1 MIPGSPSPISTP
13 RGMPPQI
20 RAATPP
26 AGARPASGAQTLSEP
41 GATRQATAGSF
52 RGKSPGVGH
61 SGGKSTGVT
70 AEALTQGIGSK
81 AASQIGGKASR
92 MSGSAVQ
99 SFMGGVQ
106 PSSDGSGGRLT
117 DNRIGMIARSYANDG
132 VDLVKGIEKNILA
145 GNEPLDGI
153 KTRMDPR
160 AIDKIVKQ
168 IVKDHQTPEHL
179 TFDAPSPSLGG
190 AHEQPR
196 AGRGARSSLV
206 SGDASDTP
214 SAFSPSPTA
223 LASAERRRNSFGLD
237 TSTAALKRA
246 TEFLELSSDPEI
258 MGAGLNA
265 GEYGLIGASSGVNCH
280 AYALNGDQSAPRSVA
295 DLRARSDGRV
305 MVVCIEGGKVL
316 HTAFLNKNGLWE
328 QALKDDMG
336 GGHTA
341 VLETNSDVLRSMY
354 KNGVVLMDTEGSL
367 TQTAWT
373 QAVRDT
379 KPKE

>member
-26 AGARPASGAQTLSEP
+26 AGARPASGAQPLSEP

-99 SFMGGVQ
+99 SFMGDAQ
-106 PSSDGSGGRLT
+106 PCTDVSGGRLT
-117 DNRIGMIARSYANDG
+117 DKRIGMIAHSYANDR
-132 VDLVKGIEKNILA
+132 VSLVKGIEKNILEGNDPLA
-145 GNEPLDGI
+145 GI
-153 KTRMDPR
+153 TTRMAPV

-179 TFDAPSPSLGG
+179 TFDAPSPSLER

-196 AGRGARSSLV
+196 AGRGARSSPV
-206 SGDASDTP
+206 SSDSSPTP
-214 SAFSPSPTA
+214 SAFSPSSEA
-223 LASAERRRNSFGLD
+223 LASAERRRESFGLD
-237 TSTAALKRA
+237 TSPNARNVA
-246 TEFLELSSDPEI
+246 EVFLEADTKDF
-258 MGAGLNA
+258 GAGLKA
-265 GEYGLIGASSGVNCH
+265 GEYDLIGTTSGINCH
-280 AYALNGDQSAPRSVA
+280 AYALNGVGSPPITVDS
-295 DLRARSDGRV
+295 LRARSEGRV
-305 MVVCIEGGKVL
+305 MAVCIEGGEVL
-316 HTAFLNKNGLWE
+316 HTAFLNKNGMWE
-328 QALKDDMG
+328 QALQDGSDG
-336 GGHTA
+336 RTA
-341 VLETNSDVLRSMY
+341 IFQTNADVLRGMY

-367 TQTAWT
+367 TQSAWT